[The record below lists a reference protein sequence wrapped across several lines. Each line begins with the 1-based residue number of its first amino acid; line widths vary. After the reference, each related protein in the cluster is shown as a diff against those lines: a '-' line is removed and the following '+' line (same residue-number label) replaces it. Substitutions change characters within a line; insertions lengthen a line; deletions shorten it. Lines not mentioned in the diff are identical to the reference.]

1 MLLVYDTIKKKNKY
15 KKKNPPKSP
24 TTDSCS
30 LHSIFT
36 IS

>member
-1 MLLVYDTIKKKNKY
+1 MLLVYDTIKKKKTNT
-15 KKKNPPKSP
+15 KKNPPKSP

>member
-1 MLLVYDTIKKKNKY
+1 MLLVYDTIKKKKQIQ
-15 KKKNPPKSP
+15 KKTPPKSP